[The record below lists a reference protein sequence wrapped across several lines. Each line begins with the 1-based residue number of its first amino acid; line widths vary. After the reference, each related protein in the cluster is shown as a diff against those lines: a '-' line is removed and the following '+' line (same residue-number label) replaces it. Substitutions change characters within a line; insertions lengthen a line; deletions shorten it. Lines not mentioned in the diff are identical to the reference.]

1 MVTSSVVPIKPFP
14 LPPTHEPTLEV
25 AEFPSLRV
33 DDAFPH
39 MSYVNHLYVYPRS
52 LKYDAQKT
60 FHRARNISCV
70 VELRDNDAKDAKPI
84 KVLNIISINPHKF
97 SIYLFFIAVY
107 LWIHGKVEDD
117 VAMD

>member
-1 MVTSSVVPIKPFP
+1 METYQVIFDWRMKLFFYTCIYLNFKILDMVTSSVVPIKPFP
-14 LPPTHEPTLEV
+14 LPPTHEPTLEI

-70 VELRDNDAKDAKPI
+70 VELRDNDTKDAKPI
-84 KVLNIISINPHKF
+84 KVC
-97 SIYLFFIAVY
+97 
-107 LWIHGKVEDD
+107 
-117 VAMD
+117 